1 MHHGCRVVVAAIATL
16 AATLAVAQS
25 AAGAIVASPSSLTFP
40 DTAVGAESTL
50 AVTFTNTDPTASYLS
65 VFSTSPVGGDFTLGS
80 TDCPFPLPGGATCQ
94 YTIRFTPSSVGMKSG
109 TFSWATTNG
118 ESEGSVA
125 LSGVG
130 VMPPIVSFGPAPA
143 FPDQRIDEPGP
154 VRTVT
159 VTNTGDQD
167 LVVSSVGLIGADA
180 SAFELVSQDCTA
192 APAPASGSCEMSLRF
207 APATAG
213 AKSASLRL
221 VSNALASPS
230 DLALSATG
238 LTPPQVSFGPAPS
251 FPIRSSAGSG
261 PIGRSR

>member
-109 TFSWATTNG
+109 TFSWATTNRVG
-118 ESEGSVA
+118 GLGRAVGRRGDA
-125 LSGVG
+125 PDRQLRAGAGV
-130 VMPPIVSFGPAPA
+130 
-143 FPDQRIDEPGP
+143 
-154 VRTVT
+154 
-159 VTNTGDQD
+159 
-167 LVVSSVGLIGADA
+167 
-180 SAFELVSQDCTA
+180 
-192 APAPASGSCEMSLRF
+192 SGSADR
-207 APATAG
+207 
-213 AKSASLRL
+213 
-221 VSNALASPS
+221 
-230 DLALSATG
+230 
-238 LTPPQVSFGPAPS
+238 
-251 FPIRSSAGSG
+251 
-261 PIGRSR
+261 